1 MTQDQAKRATIE
13 LGRVIVMLA
22 KADEYEASDIEAG
35 IVLALDILREV
46 PNPYADQS
54 IRPGLNKPLED
65 SANV

>member
-1 MTQDQAKRATIE
+1 MTKDQVQRATAQ

-22 KADEYEASDIEAG
+22 KADEYEPSDIEAG
-35 IVLALDILREV
+35 IVLALDIVREV

-54 IRPGLNKPLED
+54 LRPGLNKPLED